1 MLRCAA
7 RNAGHRVLT
16 IALLGVLFGLAG
28 GCSKNTAVQEMN
40 QREYA
45 PYRNPGTSVI
55 VGQVTLTRNTG
66 EVLDG
71 AACQVRLAP
80 VTTESTKYIQ
90 DVVMTGG
97 TKPWKDDADAV
108 WWLAQADDEGN
119 FRFEEV
125 PSGHYYL
132 TCPVAWRNTAGEVRQ
147 RILWG
152 EATVG
157 PNQTTTVSVSR

>member
-1 MLRCAA
+1 MLRWTA
-7 RNAGHRVLT
+7 RSAGDRILT
-16 IALLGVLFGLAG
+16 LALLGSLLGLAG
-28 GCSKNTAVQEMN
+28 GCSSNHAIEEMN

-45 PYRNPGTSVI
+45 QYRSPGHSVI
-55 VGQVTLTRNTG
+55 VGQVTMTRKTG

-80 VTTESTKYIQ
+80 VTTESTHYIQ
-90 DVVMTGG
+90 DVVMAGG

-108 WWLAQADDEGN
+108 WWLAQADEEGN
-119 FRFEEV
+119 FRFEDV

-132 TCPVAWRNTAGEVRQ
+132 TCPVAWRNTAGDVRQ
-147 RILWG
+147 RILWA

-157 PNQTTTVSVSR
+157 PNETATVSVDR

>member
-7 RNAGHRVLT
+7 RNAGDRVLT
-16 IALLGVLFGLAG
+16 VALLGALLGLAA
-28 GCSKNTAVQEMN
+28 GCSSNHAIQEMN

-45 PYRNPGTSVI
+45 PYRNPGTAVI
-55 VGQVTLTRNTG
+55 VGQVTMTRKTG

-80 VTTESTKYIQ
+80 VTTESTQYIQ
-90 DVVMTGG
+90 DVVMPGG

-108 WWLAQADDEGN
+108 WWLAQADEEGR

-147 RILWG
+147 KILWG
-152 EATVG
+152 ETTVG
-157 PNQTTTVSVSR
+157 PNETATVSVSR